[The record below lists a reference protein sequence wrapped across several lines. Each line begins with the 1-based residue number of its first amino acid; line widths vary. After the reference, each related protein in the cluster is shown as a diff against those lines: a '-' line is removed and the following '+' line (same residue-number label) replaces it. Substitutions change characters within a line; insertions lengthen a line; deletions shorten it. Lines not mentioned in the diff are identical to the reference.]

1 MKYICLE
8 NDSFGFKDS
17 KINRILE
24 TDIEISEGIYNK
36 FFEEQAEGKQFK
48 IKNLDG
54 KTFDEIFEEVI
65 PEPVEPIPSEPS
77 PIEKLQ
83 QENKELQKQ
92 LNKQNARL
100 DEQNKAMAEMMNLIA
115 MQGITPIG

>member
-65 PEPVEPIPSEPS
+65 PEPVEPGEVEPS

-83 QENKELQKQ
+83 QENEELKKQ
-92 LNKQNARL
+92 IESTQ
-100 DEQNKAMAEMMNLIA
+100 QGMAEIMNLIA
-115 MQGITPIG
+115 MQATP